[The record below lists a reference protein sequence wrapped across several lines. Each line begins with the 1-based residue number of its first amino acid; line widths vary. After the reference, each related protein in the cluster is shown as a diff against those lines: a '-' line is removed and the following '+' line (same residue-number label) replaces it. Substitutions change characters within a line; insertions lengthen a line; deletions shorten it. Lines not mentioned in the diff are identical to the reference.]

1 MDNTRGAVVP
11 PRATSR
17 AEATTDRSPAAGIL
31 SRFVFQG
38 IRPGLPGQRSHSFQL
53 KWAGIAMLRLALAL
67 AYSSAHSTGSASE
80 FGCLAAALL
89 GQENKQ
95 GPTVQEPILIRA
107 SLKIKFLVIGKLAN
121 NRS

>member
-17 AEATTDRSPAAGIL
+17 AEATTDRSPAAGIAIAFRI
-31 SRFVFQG
+31 SRNPAG
-38 IRPGLPGQRSHSFQL
+38 ASEPAHLFQL
-53 KWAGIAMLRLALAL
+53 KWARIAMLRLALAL
-67 AYSSAHSTGSASE
+67 AFSSAHSTGSASE

-89 GQENKQ
+89 GRENME